1 MKIGFLFGSGLSLKA
16 GYPSTSKVTE
26 TVVTGK
32 NIFRHTDGNYYFG
45 KSPMAHTGFP
55 EEYLSRILIFLNRV
69 KVESDLYYFPFPDR
83 ATNYEDLYYI
93 CNQIYDSET
102 FNYDNPIVQTFID
115 KITPDIKS
123 LFDQRRSEIKSTWN
137 LLELSSETMNYI
149 VDIVWHALNKDV
161 KEMKYLSFLI
171 ECYQQDSFKNI
182 YIFTL
187 NHDTLLE
194 QFFSSNSIPVQDG
207 FGEPVNNVRYWDYN
221 LFKEFNNK
229 FSLIKL
235 HGSVNWFRFN
245 AEENPKTVQIGI
257 PLEWDFWHTKNPKGD
272 LQYPIDGRPMFLAG
286 TFNKMLQYNFGIWNT
301 LHRHFY
307 EVLNNSLDTL
317 IICGYSF
324 GDKGINTRLIEW
336 MDGNIQ
342 NRILVIHP
350 DLYNLKVSARGAI
363 ARNWDTWKKG
373 NRLLTI
379 QDYVENIDWK
389 RIANAIQ

>member
-1 MKIGFLFGSGLSLKA
+1 MKIGFLFGSGISLKA
-16 GYPSTSKVTE
+16 GYPSTSSVTE
-26 TVVTGK
+26 TVITGK

-55 EEYLSRILIFLNRV
+55 EEYLSRVLIFLNRV

-115 KITPDIKS
+115 KIMPDIKS
-123 LFDQRRSEIKSTWN
+123 LFDQRSSEIKSTWN
-137 LLELSSETMNYI
+137 LLELSREAMNYI

-161 KEMKYLSFLI
+161 KDMNYLSFLS
-171 ECYQQDSFKNI
+171 ECYKQETFENI

-194 QFFSSNSIPVQDG
+194 QFFSSNSIPIQDG
-207 FGEPVNNVRYWDYN
+207 FNEPVNNVRYWNYN
-221 LFKEFNNK
+221 LFNSSKDK
-229 FSLIKL
+229 LSLIKL

-245 AEENPKTVQIGI
+245 AEDNPKTVQIGI

-286 TFNKMLQYNFGIWNT
+286 TFNKMLQYNYGIWNT
-301 LHRHFY
+301 LHRQFY
-307 EVLNNSLDTL
+307 EVLNNSLDSL

-324 GDKGINTRLIEW
+324 RDKGINTRLIEW
-336 MDGNIQ
+336 MDGNPQ

-363 ARNWDTWKKG
+363 SRNWETWKKE

-379 QDYVENIDWK
+379 QNYIENIDWK
-389 RIANAIQ
+389 TIANTIL